1 MTSEEKEIVKKIK
14 TLPYRIANAVGFE
27 DVIRYPHNEWMQ
39 EIIFGKEDYT
49 LMAHRGSYKSSCL
62 SVCIALIMLIRPNI
76 NILFFRKTD
85 TDVME
90 MITMVE
96 KAINSRVLQNLSNI
110 IYGQPFF
117 CIKKT
122 ADSIITNFY
131 ESASGATQLLG
142 LGIKT
147 SITGKHAD
155 LVITDDICNIS
166 DRVSRA
172 EREKTKTQFQELRNV
187 CNRGGR
193 IVSLGTKWHQE
204 DVFTLMK
211 NIHVYTYQDTKLI
224 SEEKIAEL
232 KEDMLPSLFA
242 CNYEL
247 KIVASEDVIFTDPQ
261 IGAPEEKAYQGIMH
275 IDSAFGGEDYTAWSV
290 MALRDGKYY
299 LYGKMKRKHIQEC
312 YGDIQVDYER
322 FMCGKI
328 YNEDNAD
335 KGFVI
340 RDLRKMGM
348 RMVPYHESMNKY
360 LKIVTY
366 LKAIWKDVVF
376 VNGTDQEY
384 IDQICDYFED
394 AEHDD
399 APDSAS
405 CLARLMY
412 KPGGRKE
419 TGYEPRPY
427 LL

>member
-14 TLPYRIANAVGFE
+14 ALPYKIANAVGFE
-27 DVIRYPHNEWMQ
+27 DVVPYPHNEWMQ
-39 EIIFGKEDYT
+39 NIVFGKEDYT

-62 SVCIALIMLIRPNI
+62 SVCIALIMLIRPSI

-96 KAINSRVLQNLSNI
+96 KAINSRVFQNLSNI

-117 CIKKT
+117 CTKKT
-122 ADSIITNFY
+122 ADSITTNFY

-211 NIHVYTYQDTKLI
+211 NIHVYTYEDTKLI

-232 KEDMLPSLFA
+232 KQDMLPSLFA

-261 IGAPEEKAYQGIMH
+261 TDADDSMAQQGIMH
-275 IDSAFGGEDYTAWSV
+275 VDSAFYGEDYTAWSI
-290 MALRDGKYY
+290 MQKHEGKYY
-299 LYGKMKRKHIQEC
+299 VYGKMRRKHVEEC
-312 YGDIQVDYER
+312 YSDIQIDYQR

-335 KGFVI
+335 KGMVAKE
-340 RDLRKMGM
+340 LRRFGM
-348 RMVPYHESMNKY
+348 KVVTYHEDMNKY

-376 VNGTDQEY
+376 VEGTDPEF
-384 IDQICDYFED
+384 IDQVCDYYED
-394 AEHDD
+394 SEHDD
-399 APDSAS
+399 APDSLA

-412 KPGGRKE
+412 KPERVRKNNE
-419 TGYEPRPY
+419 AMPY
-427 LL
+427 LY